1 IPVDMQTRLSVDTR
15 QIFSVLSHF
24 LSLDQLRQVHLEV
37 HVFDSPNRF
46 KRFKQQI
53 APSLSNNV
61 SGFYSPNLN
70 LVAINRQ
77 SNDET
82 TLAIARH
89 EAAHVIVSGL
99 FGNIPTWFTE
109 GVAEYFEQ
117 MSISGQLKIIGV
129 NRSWM
134 KLLTEQQRAGQ
145 LMTITEYLQYDRQ
158 SWRDQD
164 QNTMYATAWSIV
176 HFLMSSRQG
185 KRLMTQY
192 MDALVADRCQGINS
206 QAFFNRWYRAIS

>member
-1 IPVDMQTRLSVDTR
+1 MQTRLSVDTR

-24 LSLDQLRQVHLEV
+24 LSLDQLQQVHLKV
-37 HVFDSPNRF
+37 HVFDSVNQF

-89 EAAHVIVSGL
+89 EATHVILSGL
-99 FGNIPTWFTE
+99 LAIFLPGFTE
-109 GVAEYFEQ
+109 GMAEYFEQ
-117 MSISGQLKIIGV
+117 MSISGQLKTIGV

-134 KLLTEQQRAGQ
+134 KLLAEQQREGQ

-158 SWRDQD
+158 SWRDQN
-164 QNTMYATAWSIV
+164 QNTMYCHCMEHCTFSDEFPA
-176 HFLMSSRQG
+176 G
-185 KRLMTQY
+185 
-192 MDALVADRCQGINS
+192 
-206 QAFFNRWYRAIS
+206 